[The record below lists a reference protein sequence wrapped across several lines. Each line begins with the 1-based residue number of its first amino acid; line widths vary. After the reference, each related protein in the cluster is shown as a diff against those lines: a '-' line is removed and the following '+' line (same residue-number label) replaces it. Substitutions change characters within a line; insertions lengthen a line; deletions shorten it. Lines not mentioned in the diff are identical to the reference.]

1 MAFTCDPNTSIS
13 VGVNLVLNE
22 LTTPLQCDVY
32 VCVREGEVKV
42 MVDENKIPRIIA

>member
-22 LTTPLQCDVY
+22 LTAPLKCDVC
-32 VCVREGEVKV
+32 VCVGGGWGKGEVKV
-42 MVDENKIPRIIA
+42 MVDDNKMP